1 MSADPATVMRTVA
14 SVADDDASMDADLLA
29 AAEALADGTW
39 PPSCLPASA
48 RSACLSELRVIRG
61 VQRVHQAVSDDAE
74 PVDQGLASADSS
86 ASLGEALSRA
96 LPASERPDLSTAR
109 RWGPLFVLERVGSGS
124 FGEVHRAW
132 DPTLDREVALKIV
145 RLPETDVHASAV
157 VREGQM
163 LASVRHDN
171 VITVYGAAQ
180 IDGEVGIWMEFV
192 RGRTLEQ
199 IVREDGPM
207 SAQEA
212 TVVAES
218 LCSALAAVHQRGL
231 LHRDIKAANVMRA
244 EGGRYVLIDFGTG
257 AEISEASGGVRR
269 MAGTPLYMAPEVLD
283 GAPGTVQSDVYSL
296 GVLLFFLVTGSF
308 PLYGRTIDEVR
319 DAHRLDKRI
328 ALAQVR
334 PGLPVGFNRGVEAA
348 TAHSPANRLA
358 SVDVLPAALGGQA
371 GVSVR
376 RMSLTVAAW
385 SALWV
390 ATGLMVLT
398 ALGFICTVAYR
409 AGAPGRDA
417 VAQWP
422 VWGLRSL
429 VAPTVL
435 AAMCLTALLM
445 TRAILGA
452 GLWLLGRVSGDRVR
466 WRALEGIPGRLF
478 SRMSR
483 PAGVQLLLL
492 AQIVGFALLLL
503 RFRPLL
509 EAVGEFMTQVPGA
522 DLSALRPENGA
533 EHQSFRMTLTVYF
546 VTFACLWGRVAMS
559 TRSHWFP
566 GKRVIATGA
575 VAGLAITLLLLSAPY
590 RVVYQNAGERVI
602 YRGED
607 CYLLDATNGDAL
619 LFCSLGETRVRS
631 VRSGDF
637 ERTGQVES
645 IFSPLDRLDA
655 RD

>member
-1 MSADPATVMRTVA
+1 MSADPATVMPTDTAAPGEA
-14 SVADDDASMDADLLA
+14 SIDADLLA

-39 PPSCLPASA
+39 PPSGLPASA
-48 RSACLSELRVIRG
+48 RSACLSELQIIHS
-61 VQRVHQAVSDDAE
+61 VQRVHQAVSCDAE
-74 PVDQGLASADSS
+74 PADDGPWPADSS

-96 LPASERPDLSTAR
+96 LPVSERPDLSTAR
-109 RWGPLFVLERVGSGS
+109 PWGPLFVLEQVGSGS
-124 FGEVHRAW
+124 FGAVHRAW

-145 RLPETDVHASAV
+145 RLPDAGARASTA
-157 VREGQM
+157 VREGKL

-231 LHRDIKAANVMRA
+231 LHRDIKPANVMRA

-257 AEISEASGGVRR
+257 AEIDEVSGGARR
-269 MAGTPLYMAPEVLD
+269 VVGTPLYMAPEVLN
-283 GAPGTVQSDVYSL
+283 GAPATVRSDIYSL

-334 PGLPVGFNRGVEAA
+334 PGLPVGFNRGVDAA

-358 SVDVLPAALGGQA
+358 SVDLLPAALGGQA
-371 GVSVR
+371 PARADRGSFAA
-376 RMSLTVAAW
+376 AAW
-385 SALWV
+385 VALWL
-390 ATGLMVLT
+390 ATGLMALT
-398 ALGFICTVAYR
+398 ALGFISTVAYR
-409 AGAPGRDA
+409 AGAPGRDS

-435 AAMCLTALLM
+435 TVLYLTAVLI
-445 TRAILGA
+445 TRVIFGA
-452 GLWLLGRVSGDRVR
+452 GLWLLTRPSPDRVR
-466 WRALEGIPGRLF
+466 RHALEEMSGWLF
-478 SRMSR
+478 GMMSR
-483 PAGVQLLLL
+483 PAGLQLLLL
-492 AQIVGFALLLL
+492 AQTLGFACLLL
-503 RFRPLL
+503 RFSRLL
-509 EAVGEFMTQVPGA
+509 DAVGEFMTQVPA
-522 DLSALRPENGA
+522 AELTALRPGNGL
-533 EHQSFRMTLTVYF
+533 EHQSFRMTLTIYL
-546 VTFACLWGRVAMS
+546 VTFAYLWGRVFMS
-559 TRSHWFP
+559 TRAQWFQ
-566 GKRVIATGA
+566 GKRVISTGA

-590 RVVYQNAGERVI
+590 RVIYQNTGERVI
-602 YRGED
+602 HRGEV

-619 LFCSLGETRVRS
+619 LFCPLGETRVRS
-631 VRSGDF
+631 VPSNEI
-637 ERTGQVES
+637 ERTGHVES
-645 IFSPLDRLDA
+645 IFSPLDGLGA
-655 RD
+655 QN